1 MSSTRRKRPGKAV
14 QKLSRPKK
22 VAIYIRVSTTY
33 QVDRDSLPMQRK
45 DLAAYS
51 ELVLGISDYE
61 IFEDAGYSG
70 KNTDR
75 PAFQEM
81 MQRTRKG
88 EFSHILVW
96 KIDRIS
102 RNLLDFAEMYEELQ
116 ELRVTFVSKNEQF
129 DTSTAIG
136 EAMLKIILVFAELER
151 NMTSER
157 VTAAMISR
165 ANNGQW
171 NGGRVPFGYDY
182 DPEKKEFSIREDEE
196 KICQLLKK
204 DYLESKSLTHTA
216 RFLNESGY
224 KTRAEAEW
232 SPTAVWIIASSPFYA
247 GIYRY
252 NRYKGV
258 EHRVENPEEEWVL
271 VPDHHPA
278 IFTLEEHEAML
289 QLLKKNLRSFENPI
303 GRPHGTDNIH
313 LFSGIVYC
321 GKCGSKMTSTP
332 GRLHADGYRTSIY
345 SCPKRR
351 KTKDCDNPSVNDLII
366 GEFVMN
372 YILNML
378 NAKSGFSKIRN
389 PEALEKRLLFG
400 STFADVEHVEENG
413 LNEFYNLLSRYGS
426 DDSYTF
432 AIRKPRKKRAV
443 VDPEIEKLRREK
455 EKHERALKRLQNLF
469 LYSDSLI
476 SEKEFIIKKS
486 EITKNLEDVNAMLG
500 MVSRGADSVLTDE
513 EFVKQA
519 SHLLISKELSDRQ
532 YIYFKKLAQ
541 SVSPEILKTYM
552 ETILDSVMVIDGRIS
567 SIVFRNGLTHKFIY
581 KT

>member
-1 MSSTRRKRPGKAV
+1 MPGKAI
-14 QKLSRPKK
+14 QKLSRAKK

-33 QVDRDSLPMQRK
+33 QIDRDSLPMQRK
-45 DLAAYS
+45 DLIAYA
-51 ELVLGISDYE
+51 ELVLGIEEYE

-88 EFSHILVW
+88 EFTHILVW

-165 ANNGQW
+165 ASNGQW
-171 NGGRVPFGYDY
+171 NGGRVPYGYDY
-182 DPEKKEFSIREDEE
+182 DPERKEFSIREDEE
-196 KICQLLKK
+196 RICQLLKK

-216 RFLNESGY
+216 RFLNESGF
-224 KTRAEAEW
+224 KTRADAEW

-252 NRYKGV
+252 NRYKGT
-258 EHRVENPEEEWVL
+258 ERRVENPEEEWVL

-303 GRPHGTDNIH
+303 GRPHSTDNIH

-366 GEFVMN
+366 GEFVIN

-389 PEALEKRLLFG
+389 PEALEKKLLFG
-400 STFADVEHVEENG
+400 STFAEVDHVEENG

-432 AIRKPRKKRAV
+432 AIRKPRKKRAA

-469 LYSDSLI
+469 LYSDSPI

-486 EITKNLEDVNAMLG
+486 EISKNLEDVNSMLG
-500 MVSRGADSVLTDE
+500 MVSRGADSVLSDE

-532 YIYFKKLAQ
+532 YIYFKKLVQ

-581 KT
+581 KA